1 MFEPEEESFDDYLY
15 DLQNHITPN
24 PVNLSIEDAK
34 IINDAWGELFN
45 YPLIIEMETKGFG
58 KAEEGYIIAH
68 MTPQKHPDYHNGYFT
83 LFCNPDYKKE
93 SNTKFYLEYITHY
106 ADTQEEDADVEIL
119 PIAFVNNI
127 QSVATEIVNF
137 WSNK

>member
-1 MFEPEEESFDDYLY
+1 M
-15 DLQNHITPN
+15 T
-24 PVNLSIEDAK
+24 
-34 IINDAWGELFN
+34 
-45 YPLIIEMETKGFG
+45 TK
-58 KAEEGYIIAH
+58 
-68 MTPQKHPDYHNGYFT
+68 KHPYYNNIYFT
-83 LFCNPDYKKE
+83 LFCNKKKKKE